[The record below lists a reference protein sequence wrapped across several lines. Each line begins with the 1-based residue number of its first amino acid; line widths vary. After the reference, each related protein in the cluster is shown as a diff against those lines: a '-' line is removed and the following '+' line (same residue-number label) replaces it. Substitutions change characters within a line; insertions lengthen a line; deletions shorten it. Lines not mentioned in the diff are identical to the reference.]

1 MNGALPP
8 RRRDGRSALCVL
20 LSVEIGCM
28 IVLICVEDAYTSFSK
43 RACRASPYDPQSDKR
58 ERVPDGLDIRPSNIL
73 NPNADTL
80 KN

>member
-8 RRRDGRSALCVL
+8 RRRDGRSAFCVL

-28 IVLICVEDAYTSFSK
+28 IVLICVEDACTSFSK
-43 RACRASPYDPQSDKR
+43 RACRASPYDAQSDTN
-58 ERVPDGLDIRPSNIL
+58 VNVCHLDIRLSNIL
-73 NPNADTL
+73 NPNIDTL